1 MRKLIAITL
10 TAILSLTLSAQN
22 IIPRPQEYRGE
33 EHELIHIKT
42 VRIDIKDKTLN
53 DLSKFIGQIFQE
65 DKTSNYTLT
74 LAIDK
79 KITRAEG
86 YYLLATPEKIEIT
99 GADKAGVFYGIQS
112 LIQMV
117 GEGGI
122 PWRGVS
128 DAPRY
133 SWRGFMVDES
143 RHFFGVEKIK
153 QTIDMMA
160 RYKLNK
166 LHWHLTDEPAWR
178 IEIKQYPRLASV
190 GGSGTW
196 SDPEAK
202 VQFYTQDQLREI
214 VQYAA
219 LRQIEIIPEID
230 MPGHATAA
238 NRAYPQYS
246 GGGVPEHPDF
256 TFNPGKEEVYQ
267 YLTNILREVASIF
280 PTKYLHI
287 GGDEVSF
294 GIKAWESDPAVR
306 ALMERENITTTKG
319 VEHYFI
325 RRMADSIA
333 MLGKELVGWDELLE
347 AKVDPE
353 KTTIMW
359 WRHDKVGVLRESLN
373 GGYPTILCPRRP
385 LYFDFVQHASHKWG
399 RVWNGFCPLQD
410 VYHFPD
416 KGFAEWKLSGEGN
429 IIGIQANL
437 WTERIQNEERFDFM
451 VYPRLAALAEA
462 AWSGAEVKDFSDF
475 EWRMEKEY
483 MLYDKMG
490 LYYYK
495 EGRPEPKGCEKP
507 KTTTPMDFRD

>member
-1 MRKLIAITL
+1 MRKLVVATTL
-10 TAILSLTLSAQN
+10 SIFSLTLSAQT
-22 IIPRPQEYRGE
+22 IIPIPERQTASQGVFFAQN
-33 EHELIHIKT
+33 
-42 VRIDIKDKTLN
+42 VRINIKDKALK
-53 DLSKFIGQIFQE
+53 DIAPFIDQIFTE
-65 DKTSNYTLT
+65 DKRSRNTITLV
-74 LAIDK
+74 IDK
-79 KITRAEG
+79 KIAQAES
-86 YYLLATPEKIEIT
+86 YTIDVSEREIKIT
-99 GADKAGVFYGIQS
+99 GADKAGVFYAIQS
-112 LIQMV
+112 LIQMAEN
-117 GEGGI
+117 GEVNSG
-122 PWRGVS
+122 RVT

-133 SWRGFMVDES
+133 AWRGFMVDES
-143 RHFFGVEKIK
+143 RHFFGMEKIK

-196 SDPEAK
+196 SEPEAK

-238 NRAYPQYS
+238 NRAYPEYS

-294 GIKAWESDPAVR
+294 GIKAWESDSAVR
-306 ALMERENITTTKG
+306 ALMDRENITTTKG

-333 MLGKELVGWDELLE
+333 MLDKELIGWDELLD
-347 AKVDPE
+347 AKVEPE

-359 WRHDKVGVLRESLN
+359 WRHDKVGALRQSLT
-373 GGYPTILCPRRP
+373 GGYPTIMCPRRP

-399 RVWNGFCPLQD
+399 RVWNGFCPIED
-410 VYHFPD
+410 VYNFPD
-416 KGFAEWKLSGEGN
+416 KGFAEWKLSDKQN

-451 VYPRLAALAEA
+451 VYPRLAAMAEA
-462 AWSGAEVKDFSDF
+462 AWSGVARKDFGNF
-475 EWRMEKEY
+475 NRRMEREY
-483 MLYDKMG
+483 KLYDKME

-495 EGRPEPKGCEKP
+495 QGRPEPKGCEKP